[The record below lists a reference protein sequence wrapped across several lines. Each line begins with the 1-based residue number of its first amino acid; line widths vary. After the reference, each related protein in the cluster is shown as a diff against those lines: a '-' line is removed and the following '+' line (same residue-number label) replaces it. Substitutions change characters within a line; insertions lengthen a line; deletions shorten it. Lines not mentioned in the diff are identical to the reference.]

1 MSFILKE
8 VEVMAIENQEI
19 IFNDYVN
26 NFININE
33 LKKKI
38 IKELKTLEKKFKK
51 QNEIKENISK
61 ILFDLKNNGF
71 EIKENLR
78 LLNAI
83 YNKIENF
90 YKKPIEKLEC
100 ENKKLIFKNRWCINK
115 NIKKINEI
123 ISKNNRYITF
133 LNSKKISKCK
143 NNLLIIFTLGFCN
156 KNKNLIKKIEKY
168 KDKKIEFENILLN
181 LKNKKN
187 NNQNVIKN
195 NVKTLKTEKQEFD
208 LVTKS
213 LNSCVFYFT
222 EIQKNEIQHV
232 SNPIDMIKNIKN
244 INSFQEQISA
254 SEYKIPKM
262 VK

>member
-19 IFNDYVN
+19 IFDDYVN

-78 LLNAI
+78 LLNVI

-100 ENKKLIFKNRWCINK
+100 ENKNLIYQNRWHIGK
-115 NIKKINEI
+115 TIKEINEK
-123 ISKNNRYITF
+123 ISKNNQYITF
-133 LNSKKISKCK
+133 LNSKKISKWK
-143 NNLLIIFTLGFCN
+143 NNLLIIFTLGFYN

-168 KDKKIEFENILLN
+168 KNQNIKCEKFLLN

-195 NVKTLKTEKQEFD
+195 NVKILKNEQQEFD

-232 SNPIDMIKNIKN
+232 SNPIDMIKNI
-244 INSFQEQISA
+244 NSFQEQISA

>member
-1 MSFILKE
+1 MP
-8 VEVMAIENQEI
+8 IEKKEI
-19 IFNDYVN
+19 IFNDYIN

-38 IKELKTLEKKFKK
+38 NEELKTLEKKFKK
-51 QNEIKENISK
+51 QKEIKENITK
-61 ILFDLKNNGF
+61 ILFNLKNNAV

-78 LLNAI
+78 SLNVI

-90 YKKPIEKLEC
+90 YKNPIEKIEC
-100 ENKKLIFKNRWCINK
+100 ENKNLIFRNRWYINK
-115 NIKKINEI
+115 NIKEINEI

-133 LNSKKISKCK
+133 LNSKKISKWK
-143 NNLLIIFTLGFCN
+143 NNLLIIFTFGFYN

-168 KDKKIEFENILLN
+168 KNKKIEFENILLN

-187 NNQNVIKN
+187 NNQNIIKN
-195 NVKTLKTEKQEFD
+195 NVTTLKIVKQEFD

-222 EIQKNEIQHV
+222 EIQKNQIQNV
-232 SNPIDMIKNIKN
+232 SNPIDMIKN

-254 SEYKIPKM
+254 GKYKIPRM

>member
-1 MSFILKE
+1 
-8 VEVMAIENQEI
+8 MAIENQKI
-19 IFNDYVN
+19 IFNDYIN

-38 IKELKTLEKKFKK
+38 YEELKTLEKKFKK
-51 QNEIKENISK
+51 QIEIKENISK
-61 ILFDLKNNGF
+61 ILFSLKNNDF

-78 LLNAI
+78 LLNVM

-90 YKKPIEKLEC
+90 YKKTIEKLEC
-100 ENKKLIFKNRWCINK
+100 ENKNLIFKNRWCIGE

-133 LNSKKISKCK
+133 LNSKKISKWK
-143 NNLLIIFTLGFCN
+143 NNLLIIFTLGFYN

-168 KDKKIEFENILLN
+168 KNKKIEFENILLN
-181 LKNKKN
+181 LKHKKN
-187 NNQNVIKN
+187 NIQNIIKN
-195 NVKTLKTEKQEFD
+195 NVKTLKIEKQEFD

-222 EIQKNEIQHV
+222 EIQKNQLQNV
-232 SNPIDMIKNIKN
+232 SNPIDMIKN

>member
-1 MSFILKE
+1 
-8 VEVMAIENQEI
+8 MAIENQEI
-19 IFNDYVN
+19 IFNDYIN

-38 IKELKTLEKKFKK
+38 NEELKMIKNKFKK
-51 QNEIKENISK
+51 QNEIKENVSK
-61 ILFDLKNNGF
+61 ILFGLEDENF
-71 EIKENLR
+71 EVKENLR
-78 LLNAI
+78 LLDVI
-83 YNKIENF
+83 YTKIENI
-90 YKKPIEKLEC
+90 YKNPIEKIERK
-100 ENKKLIFKNRWCINK
+100 NKKLIFNNRY
-115 NIKKINEI
+115 IKFRYVEKINEE
-123 ISKNNRYITF
+123 ISKNNQYITF
-133 LNSKKISKCK
+133 LNSKKISKWK
-143 NNLLIIFTLGFCN
+143 NNLLIIFTLSFYN

-168 KDKKIEFENILLN
+168 KHKKIEFENILLN

-195 NVKTLKTEKQEFD
+195 NVKTLKIQKQEFD

-222 EIQKNEIQHV
+222 EIQKNQIQNV
-232 SNPIDMIKNIKN
+232 SNPIDMIKN